1 MKRVRKYLA
10 LLICLLLY
18 CSVFVGCAKD
28 EGITKIKVNEV
39 THSIFYAPQ
48 YAAISNGYFLD
59 EGLEI
64 ELSNGGGADKVMA
77 AVLSGDSDIGL
88 CGPESTVYVY
98 NQNQEDYVVNFAQL
112 TKRDGAFLVGREKD
126 EDFSIDK
133 LKGKYIIG
141 GRKGGMPEMTLEW
154 VLKQN
159 GLEPQ
164 KDVTVDTS
172 IAFNAMSGAFIG
184 GTGDYV
190 ALFEPLATSLEREG
204 KGYIVMSIGE
214 ESGDVPY
221 TVYNA
226 KKSYIEENPKLIEK
240 FERAVQKGLDFVASA
255 SAQEVANS
263 IISFFPDTEMSDL
276 VSAVQR
282 YKDSGAYALTTNF
295 TEQSF
300 IRLQEIVEE
309 AGELTKPAPYDKLVY
324 KK

>member
-1 MKRVRKYLA
+1 MKKARKYLV

-28 EGITKIKVNEV
+28 EAVTKIKVNEV

-64 ELSNGGGADKVMA
+64 ELTNGGGADKVMA

-98 NQNQEDYVVNFAQL
+98 NQNQEDYVINFAQL

-126 EDFSIDK
+126 DNFSIDK
-133 LKGKYIIG
+133 LRGKYIIG

-172 IAFNAMSGAFIG
+172 IAFNAMSGAFVG

-204 KGYIVMSIGE
+204 KGHIVMSIGE

-226 KKSYIEENPKLIEK
+226 KKSYIEENPEIIEK
-240 FERAVQKGLDFVASA
+240 FERAVQKGLDFVANA
-255 SAQEVANS
+255 SAEEIANS

-276 VSAVQR
+276 ISAVQR